1 MSGKHSAVSDLGLH
15 CLLRPVYPNT
25 YGKYTVICFQET
37 LMFHVGYFIFLVL
50 LMSIQNICFHEEIW
64 EIFSC
69 IIFTCIINFYHQ
81 FSRQQTDDSF
91 LIFFQNIG
99 FTISCRLSPN
109 NFHEMSKPGRKIK
122 MPAAEIFTQH
132 AWIKCCLQTS
142 KMKSVTLIKSWK
154 CIIHNTFSWINKIM
168 KSTWKVH
175 RMIFQYRVEV
185 SIFFLWLLIIKW
197 LLAIP
202 CWCALHDY
210 WVTKE
215 EWGMIK

>member
-69 IIFTCIINFYHQ
+69 IVFTCIINFYHQ

-91 LIFFQNIG
+91 LIFFCRIQDLP
-99 FTISCRLSPN
+99 FHADCLLTIFMKCQSLFS
-109 NFHEMSKPGRKIK
+109 GRKIK

-142 KMKSVTLIKSWK
+142 KMKSVTLIKS
-154 CIIHNTFSWINKIM
+154 
-168 KSTWKVH
+168 
-175 RMIFQYRVEV
+175 
-185 SIFFLWLLIIKW
+185 
-197 LLAIP
+197 
-202 CWCALHDY
+202 
-210 WVTKE
+210 
-215 EWGMIK
+215 